1 MEAAK
6 LARKTQKAWRAN
18 APAPASPSPPAP
30 PPEDPIDLAIRTRN
44 KTGLP
49 PEQHAEFQ
57 AILQAF
63 VSYEAG
69 SDEAARAALQ
79 TLGLKSPFQD
89 WKLLIRGLMAYSTGD
104 DARTI
109 ENWQRLIAGRL
120 PARLA
125 APLRD
130 SIDASFHASQPP
142 QTASRMK
149 EEFQTLLND
158 TYLNGLRDLR
168 RDLGRGRPLT
178 NAIRTLERILPIV
191 RQRDARL
198 VPKLA
203 NILYR
208 AILGH
213 GDPTDLPKYLRLFG
227 KPTDD
232 PDFYRIN
239 ALAFDKAQDH
249 HEAIRFWNLYVNWLS
264 KHPESWPPDIAQ
276 RARAIILYRV
286 GTLAA
291 DAAELDGD
299 PADDLQAAFQRLM
312 GGARGPLVI
321 HRPPQPKP
329 PDPIPLWQRAMALAP
344 DWEAPA
350 KELFDYLQEHEK
362 FAEAEAVAKKLI
374 EHNPN
379 AITMMTSLATLLVRN
394 GNAESG
400 LEYYRKA
407 LANNPL
413 DKSLRTYAGCG
424 YLAAARK
431 HLISGDVAKGESR
444 LGEGE
449 ELCRDGLEAGYWS
462 LRTLLALK
470 AGNKELAD
478 QYRIRVEAI
487 PHGRVAAALFMAV
500 DVGLAKFKPAQRKPY
515 ELALITA
522 LGVPATPREVMT
534 AGAGL
539 ISYTLE
545 GIEYRGQKT
554 HVKKIDDLIVRTHE
568 TDSPEI
574 DFENLG
580 SYCLFQA
587 KWKVLEKYAA
597 NLAVKFPK
605 NPVFVLHQVEAAFGK
620 AKDRPPPW
628 GQTNRLMKR
637 ATDLAQRSTE
647 PRHRAVLERITEL
660 SGPGFGEDYFPDFF

>member
-6 LARKTQKAWRAN
+6 LAPKNRFAKREN
-18 APAPASPSPPAP
+18 APAPASQPAPTP
-30 PPEDPIDLAIRTRN
+30 PPEDPIDLAIRTRTN
-44 KTGLP
+44 AGLP
-49 PEQHAEFQ
+49 PEQHAEFR

-69 SDEAARAALQ
+69 NDEAARAALQ
-79 TLGLKSPFQD
+79 TIGLKSPFQD
-89 WKLLIRGLMAYSTGD
+89 WKLLIRGLMAYATGD
-104 DARTI
+104 DARAV
-109 ENWQRLIAGRL
+109 ENWQRLTTGRL

-142 QTASRMK
+142 PTASRLK

-168 RDLGRGRPLT
+168 RDLGRGRPLNNT
-178 NAIRTLERILPIV
+178 IKTLERILPIV
-191 RQRDARL
+191 RRRDARL
-198 VPKLA
+198 VPRLA

-208 AILGH
+208 AILNH
-213 GDPTDLPKYLRLFG
+213 GEPTDLPKYLRLFG

-232 PDFYRIN
+232 PDFHRIN
-239 ALAFDKAQDH
+239 AMAFDKAQDH
-249 HEAIRFWNLYVNWLS
+249 LEAIRFWNLYDNWLS
-264 KHPESWPPDIAQ
+264 KHPDSWPQDIAQ
-276 RARAIILYRV
+276 RARAMILFRV
-286 GTLAA
+286 GSLAA
-291 DAAELDGD
+291 DAGELDGD
-299 PADDLQAAFQRLM
+299 PTDDLQAAFQRLM
-312 GGARGPLVI
+312 GGARGPLVV
-321 HRPPQPKP
+321 HRPPKPKP
-329 PDPIPLWQRAMALAP
+329 PDPIPLWQRAIALAP

-379 AITMMTSLATLLVRN
+379 AIPMMTALAALLVRT
-394 GNAESG
+394 GKAEGG

-431 HLISGDVAKGESR
+431 QLIAGDAVQGEAR
-444 LGEGE
+444 LVEGE
-449 ELCRDGLEAGYWS
+449 ELCRDGLAVGYWS

-470 AGNKELAD
+470 AGNKDDAER
-478 QYRIRVEAI
+478 YRAQAETT
-487 PHGRVAAALFMAV
+487 PNGRLAAALFMAV

-515 ELALITA
+515 ELALLNA

-539 ISYTLE
+539 MSYTLE

-554 HVKKIDDLIVRTHE
+554 HGKKIDDLVLRTHE

-580 SYCLFQA
+580 SYCLLQQ
-587 KWKVLEKYAA
+587 KWKLLEKYAA
-597 NLAVKFPK
+597 NLAVKFPF

-628 GQTNRLMKR
+628 RETNRLIQR
-637 ATDLAQRSTE
+637 ATNLAQHSTE
-647 PRHRAVLERITEL
+647 PRHKDVLERITEL
-660 SGPGFGEDYFPDFF
+660 SDQGFGPDDFSNYF